1 MEITKLDT
9 EISLTEMTKAYTGKD
24 PKEAESQTEAKLEK
38 TIEDLDQG
46 LDQDHNQAKQDM

>member
-1 MEITKLDT
+1 MEITKLDI
-9 EISLTEMTKAYTGKD
+9 EISLTEMTKVYTGKD
-24 PKEAESQTEAKLEK
+24 LKEAESQTEAKPEK